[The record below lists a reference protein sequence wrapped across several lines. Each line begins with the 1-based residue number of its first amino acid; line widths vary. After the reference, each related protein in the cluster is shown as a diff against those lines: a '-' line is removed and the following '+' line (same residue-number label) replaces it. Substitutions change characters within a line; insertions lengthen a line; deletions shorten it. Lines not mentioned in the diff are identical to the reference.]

1 MSDENVIIDG
11 FGEAEKD
18 AIGEIMNITMGS
30 AATAVSNMLSAK
42 VWITTPTVTIEKAK
56 DLIYPELEP
65 SIHVKIK
72 YIQGVSGENV
82 LVLKQD
88 DVQLI
93 LDQLMGL
100 PLEVTDDFEFDE
112 MNISAVCEVM
122 NQMMGAS
129 ATALSELI
137 STPID
142 ISTPQAEV
150 SKESM
155 GVNPYGIPPEDNV
168 CVVRFKLT
176 IDNVINSEFISVM
189 TIELAKEMAQKMIA
203 AYSGSGA
210 EEKKEEEEPSSNLS
224 QDEIQTLLSGAG
236 SSGTAEEP
244 AQPAPQPAPQPA
256 QQTAPQGGALSQ
268 DEINALLN
276 GVNAQTPQPVPQPA
290 PQQTAQTAY
299 NQQPQN
305 MQGVPPQM
313 NGMPQQNM
321 AQPNISNQAGVS
333 QQAGM
338 PQQGAVPSQ
347 GAVPTQ
353 GTMPQMNMQPGA
365 MPYGGYYGMPYGYP
379 PMQPVQ
385 KGSAVNV
392 QAVQLQSFE
401 DYTNKDLNADQN
413 DNLKLLM
420 GVPLDVTVE
429 LGSTR
434 KKVKEILDFTQGTII
449 ELERQAGSPVDII
462 VNGHLI
468 AKGDVV
474 VIDDNF
480 AVRITEIIKSKFLDN
495 LGKE

>member
-150 SKESM
+150 SKDSV

-203 AYSGSGA
+203 AYSGGGA

-224 QDEIQTLLSGAG
+224 QDEIQALLSGAG

-244 AQPAPQPAPQPA
+244 TQPAPQPA

-276 GVNAQTPQPVPQPA
+276 GVNSQTSQPTPQPTPQTA

-333 QQAGM
+333 QQAG
-338 PQQGAVPSQ
+338 
-347 GAVPTQ
+347 
-353 GTMPQMNMQPGA
+353 MPQMNMQPGA

>member
-150 SKESM
+150 SKDSV

-203 AYSGSGA
+203 AYSGGGA

-224 QDEIQTLLSGAG
+224 QDEIQALLSGAG

-244 AQPAPQPAPQPA
+244 AQPAPQPA

-268 DEINALLN
+268 DEINTLLN
-276 GVNAQTPQPVPQPA
+276 GVNAQTSQPSPQPA
-290 PQQTAQTAY
+290 PQTAQTAY
-299 NQQPQN
+299 NQQAQN

-347 GAVPTQ
+347 GTMPPQ

>member
-11 FGEAEKD
+11 FGEAEQD

-56 DLIYPELEP
+56 DMVYPELEP

-93 LDQLMGL
+93 LNQLMGL

-137 STPID
+137 NTPID

-150 SKESM
+150 SREST
-155 GVNPYGIPPEDNV
+155 GVNPYGIPPEENV
-168 CVVRFKLT
+168 CAVRFKLT

-189 TIELAKEMAQKMIA
+189 TIELAKEMAQKMMA
-203 AYSGSGA
+203 AYSAGVEGAPA
-210 EEKKEEEEPSSNLS
+210 EEASSNLS
-224 QDEIQTLLSGAG
+224 QDEIQALLNGAG
-236 SSGTAEEP
+236 SDGAASEPSPASPSASSGGKT
-244 AQPAPQPAPQPA
+244 
-256 QQTAPQGGALSQ
+256 LSQ

-276 GVNAQTPQPVPQPA
+276 GAAPSQPAPQPTPQPA
-290 PQQTAQTAY
+290 PQPIPQPAPQPMAQPVPEMNYGA
-299 NQQPQN
+299 QPMG
-305 MQGVPPQM
+305 MQ
-313 NGMPQQNM
+313 GMPQQ
-321 AQPNISNQAGVS
+321 P
-333 QQAGM
+333 M
-338 PQQGAVPSQ
+338 PQQVMPPQ
-347 GAVPTQ
+347 G
-353 GTMPQMNMQPGA
+353 MPMG
-365 MPYGGYYGMPYGYP
+365 YGGYYGMPPYGYP
-379 PMQPVQ
+379 SMQPVQ

-392 QAVQLQSFE
+392 QAVQLQSF
-401 DYTNKDLNADQN
+401 DNYNNKDLNADQN

-420 GVPLDVTVE
+420 GVPLNVTVE
-429 LGSTR
+429 IGSAR

-449 ELERQAGSPVDII
+449 ELERQAGAPVDII

>member
-150 SKESM
+150 SKDSV

-203 AYSGSGA
+203 AYSGGGA

-224 QDEIQTLLSGAG
+224 QDEIQALLSGAG

-244 AQPAPQPAPQPA
+244 AQPAPQPA

-276 GVNAQTPQPVPQPA
+276 GVNSQTSQPTPQPVPQPA
-290 PQQTAQTAY
+290 PQQTAHTAY
-299 NQQPQN
+299 NQQAQN

-333 QQAGM
+333 QQAG
-338 PQQGAVPSQ
+338 
-347 GAVPTQ
+347 
-353 GTMPQMNMQPGA
+353 MPQMNMQPGA

>member
-150 SKESM
+150 SKDSV

-203 AYSGSGA
+203 AYSGGGA

-224 QDEIQTLLSGAG
+224 QDEIQALLSGAG

-244 AQPAPQPAPQPA
+244 AQPAPQPA

-276 GVNAQTPQPVPQPA
+276 GVNAQSSQPSPQPA
-290 PQQTAQTAY
+290 PQTAQTAY
-299 NQQPQN
+299 NQQAQN

-333 QQAGM
+333 QQAG
-338 PQQGAVPSQ
+338 
-347 GAVPTQ
+347 
-353 GTMPQMNMQPGA
+353 MPQMNMQPGA

>member
-150 SKESM
+150 SKDSV

-203 AYSGSGA
+203 AYSGGGA

-224 QDEIQTLLSGAG
+224 QDEIQALLSGAG

-244 AQPAPQPAPQPA
+244 AQPAPQPA

-276 GVNAQTPQPVPQPA
+276 GVNSQTSQPTPQPTPQTA

-305 MQGVPPQM
+305 MQGVSPQM

-338 PQQGAVPSQ
+338 PQQGAVPS
-347 GAVPTQ
+347 Q

>member
-93 LDQLMGL
+93 LDQLMCL

-150 SKESM
+150 SKDSV

-203 AYSGSGA
+203 AYSGGGA

-224 QDEIQTLLSGAG
+224 QDEIQALLSGAG

-244 AQPAPQPAPQPA
+244 AQPA

-276 GVNAQTPQPVPQPA
+276 GVNAQTSQPSPQPAPQPA

-299 NQQPQN
+299 NQQAQN

-338 PQQGAVPSQ
+338 PQQG
-347 GAVPTQ
+347 TI
-353 GTMPQMNMQPGA
+353 PQMNMQPGA

>member
-150 SKESM
+150 SKDSV

-203 AYSGSGA
+203 AYSGGGA

-224 QDEIQTLLSGAG
+224 QDEIQALLSGAG

-244 AQPAPQPAPQPA
+244 AQPAPQPA

-276 GVNAQTPQPVPQPA
+276 GVNSQTSQPTPQPA
-290 PQQTAQTAY
+290 PQTAQTAY
-299 NQQPQN
+299 NQQAQN

-338 PQQGAVPSQ
+338 PQQ

>member
-11 FGEAEKD
+11 FGEAEQD

-56 DLIYPELEP
+56 DMIYPELEP

-93 LDQLMGL
+93 LNQLMGL

-137 STPID
+137 NTPID

-150 SKESM
+150 SNESSGM
-155 GVNPYGIPPEDNV
+155 NPYGIPPDDNV
-168 CVVRFKLT
+168 CAIRFKLT

-189 TIELAKEMAQKMIA
+189 TIDLAKEMAQKMMA
-203 AYSGSGA
+203 AYSGGA
-210 EEKKEEEEPSSNLS
+210 EEPAPAEEPSSNLS
-224 QDEIQTLLSGAG
+224 QDEIQALLNGAG
-236 SSGTAEEP
+236 SGGAASEP
-244 AQPAPQPAPQPA
+244 APAPAA
-256 QQTAPQGGALSQ
+256 SSGGSLSQ
-268 DEINALLN
+268 EEINALLN
-276 GVNAQTPQPVPQPA
+276 GAAPSQQASQPSPQPIPQPA
-290 PQQTAQTAY
+290 PQPMAQPVPEMNYGA
-299 NQQPQN
+299 QQPQGMG
-305 MQGVPPQM
+305 MQGISPQM
-313 NGMPQQNM
+313 GM
-321 AQPNISNQAGVS
+321 AQQ
-333 QQAGM
+333 GM
-338 PQQGAVPSQ
+338 PQQG
-347 GAVPTQ
+347 
-353 GTMPQMNMQPGA
+353 MPAPGA
-365 MPYGGYYGMPYGYP
+365 MPYGGYYGMPPYGYP

-401 DYTNKDLNADQN
+401 NYNNKDLSADQN

-420 GVPLDVTVE
+420 GVPLNVTVE
-429 LGSTR
+429 IGSAR

>member
-155 GVNPYGIPPEDNV
+155 GVNPYGIPPEDYV

-189 TIELAKEMAQKMIA
+189 SIDLAKEMAQKMIA
-203 AYSGSGA
+203 AYSGGGA

-224 QDEIQTLLSGAG
+224 QDEIQALLSGAG

-244 AQPAPQPAPQPA
+244 AQPAPQPA

-276 GVNAQTPQPVPQPA
+276 GVNAQTSQPAPQPVPQPA

-299 NQQPQN
+299 NQQAQN

-333 QQAGM
+333 QQAGIS
-338 PQQGAVPSQ
+338 QQAGVSQ
-347 GAVPTQ
+347 QAG
-353 GTMPQMNMQPGA
+353 MPQMNMQPGA

>member
-150 SKESM
+150 SKDSV

-203 AYSGSGA
+203 AYSGGGA
-210 EEKKEEEEPSSNLS
+210 EEKKKEEEPSSNLS
-224 QDEIQTLLSGAG
+224 QDEIQALLSGAG

-244 AQPAPQPAPQPA
+244 AQPAPQPA

-276 GVNAQTPQPVPQPA
+276 GVNSQTSQPTPQPVPQPA

-299 NQQPQN
+299 NQQAQN
-305 MQGVPPQM
+305 MQGVSPQM

-338 PQQGAVPSQ
+338 PQQG
-347 GAVPTQ
+347 TI
-353 GTMPQMNMQPGA
+353 PQMNMQPGA

>member
-100 PLEVTDDFEFDE
+100 PLEVTDNFEFDE

-150 SKESM
+150 SKDSV

-203 AYSGSGA
+203 AYSGGGA

-224 QDEIQTLLSGAG
+224 QDEIQALLSGAG

-244 AQPAPQPAPQPA
+244 VQPAPQPA

-276 GVNAQTPQPVPQPA
+276 GVNSQTSQPAPQPVPQPVPQPA

-333 QQAGM
+333 QQAGIS
-338 PQQGAVPSQ
+338 QQAGVSQ
-347 GAVPTQ
+347 QAG
-353 GTMPQMNMQPGA
+353 MPQMNMQPGA

>member
-150 SKESM
+150 SKESV
-155 GVNPYGIPPEDNV
+155 GVNPYGIPPEDYV

-203 AYSGSGA
+203 AYSGGGA

-224 QDEIQTLLSGAG
+224 QDEIQALLSGAG

-244 AQPAPQPAPQPA
+244 AQPAPQPA

-276 GVNAQTPQPVPQPA
+276 GVNAQSSQPA
-290 PQQTAQTAY
+290 PQTAQTAY
-299 NQQPQN
+299 NQQAQN

-313 NGMPQQNM
+313 NSMPQQNM

-347 GAVPTQ
+347 GAVPPQ

>member
-1 MSDENVIIDG
+1 MS
-11 FGEAEKD
+11 KD
-18 AIGEIMNITMGS
+18 S
-30 AATAVSNMLSAK
+30 V
-42 VWITTPTVTIEKAK
+42 
-56 DLIYPELEP
+56 
-65 SIHVKIK
+65 
-72 YIQGVSGENV
+72 
-82 LVLKQD
+82 
-88 DVQLI
+88 
-93 LDQLMGL
+93 
-100 PLEVTDDFEFDE
+100 
-112 MNISAVCEVM
+112 
-122 NQMMGAS
+122 
-129 ATALSELI
+129 
-137 STPID
+137 
-142 ISTPQAEV
+142 
-150 SKESM
+150 
-155 GVNPYGIPPEDNV
+155 GVNPYGIPPEDYV

-203 AYSGSGA
+203 AYSGGGA

-224 QDEIQTLLSGAG
+224 QDEIQALLSGAG

-244 AQPAPQPAPQPA
+244 AQPAPQPA

-276 GVNAQTPQPVPQPA
+276 GVNSQTSQPAPQPVPQPA

-338 PQQGAVPSQ
+338 PQQG
-347 GAVPTQ
+347 TI
-353 GTMPQMNMQPGA
+353 PQMNMQPGA

-420 GVPLDVTVE
+420 GVPLDVTVQ

>member
-100 PLEVTDDFEFDE
+100 PLEVNDDFEFDE

-150 SKESM
+150 SKDSV

-203 AYSGSGA
+203 AYSGGGA

-224 QDEIQTLLSGAG
+224 QDEIQALLSGAG

-244 AQPAPQPAPQPA
+244 AQPAPQPA
-256 QQTAPQGGALSQ
+256 QQTASQGGALSQ

-276 GVNAQTPQPVPQPA
+276 GVNSQTSQPTPQPVP
-290 PQQTAQTAY
+290 QTAQTAY
-299 NQQPQN
+299 NQQAQN

-338 PQQGAVPSQ
+338 PQQG
-347 GAVPTQ
+347 TI
-353 GTMPQMNMQPGA
+353 PQMNMQPGA

>member
-1 MSDENVIIDG
+1 MSENVIAEG

-18 AIGEIMNITMGS
+18 AIGEVMNITMGS

-42 VWITTPTVTIEKAK
+42 VWITTPTVSVEKAGG
-56 DLIYPELEP
+56 LVYPELEP

-72 YIQGVSGENV
+72 YIQGVSGENL
-82 LVLKQD
+82 LVLKQN

-93 LDQLMGL
+93 LNQLMGM

-142 ISTPQAEV
+142 ISTPEAEV
-150 SKESM
+150 RDDSNSD
-155 GVNPYGIPPEDNV
+155 VNPYGLAPDDDV
-168 CVVRFKLT
+168 CVIKFKLT
-176 IDNVINSEFISVM
+176 IDNVINSEFISVLS
-189 TIELAKEMAQKMIA
+189 IALAKEMADKMMA
-203 AYSGSGA
+203 SYGA
-210 EEKKEEEEPSSNLS
+210 GADEPEPENDTLS
-224 QDEIQTLLSGAG
+224 QDEIQKLLGGSDNAAAPAADTAASSG
-236 SSGTAEEP
+236 SSM
-244 AQPAPQPAPQPA
+244 
-256 QQTAPQGGALSQ
+256 SQ
-268 DEINALLN
+268 DEINALLGGAAQVPPPAPAPANAAQNMMN
-276 GVNAQTPQPVPQPA
+276 GAAQSMQQPMGGMTMPQGNPQPGAQSAMGMGAAPMGAMPA
-290 PQQTAQTAY
+290 GA
-299 NQQPQN
+299 
-305 MQGVPPQM
+305 VPPQ
-313 NGMPQQNM
+313 
-321 AQPNISNQAGVS
+321 
-333 QQAGM
+333 
-338 PQQGAVPSQ
+338 
-347 GAVPTQ
+347 
-353 GTMPQMNMQPGA
+353 
-365 MPYGGYYGMPYGYP
+365 GYYMPPYGYP

-385 KGSAVNV
+385 RGSAVNV

-401 DYTNKDLNADQN
+401 NYTNKDLNADQN

-429 LGSTR
+429 IGSTR
-434 KKVKEILDFTQGTII
+434 KKVKDVLDFAQGTII
-449 ELERQAGSPVDII
+449 ELERQAGAPVDVI

-495 LGKE
+495 LGKEY

>member
-150 SKESM
+150 SKDSV

-203 AYSGSGA
+203 AYSGGGA

-224 QDEIQTLLSGAG
+224 QDEIQALLSGAG

-244 AQPAPQPAPQPA
+244 AQPAPQPAQQTA
-256 QQTAPQGGALSQ
+256 QQAAPQGGALSQ

-276 GVNAQTPQPVPQPA
+276 GVNSQTSQPTPQPVPQPA

-299 NQQPQN
+299 NQQAQN

-338 PQQGAVPSQ
+338 PQ
-347 GAVPTQ
+347 Q

>member
-150 SKESM
+150 SKDSV

-203 AYSGSGA
+203 AYSGGGA

-224 QDEIQTLLSGAG
+224 QDEIQALLSGAG

-244 AQPAPQPAPQPA
+244 AQPA

-276 GVNAQTPQPVPQPA
+276 GVNAQTSQPSPQPAPQPA

-299 NQQPQN
+299 NQQAQN

-338 PQQGAVPSQ
+338 PQQG
-347 GAVPTQ
+347 TI
-353 GTMPQMNMQPGA
+353 PQMNMQPGA

>member
-1 MSDENVIIDG
+1 MSDEKLVDG
-11 FGEAEKD
+11 FGEVEKD

-42 VWITTPTVTIEKAK
+42 VWITTPTVTVVSAK
-56 DLIYPELEP
+56 DLSFPELEP
-65 SIHVKIK
+65 SIMVKIK
-72 YIQGVSGENV
+72 YIQGVEGQNV
-82 LVLKQD
+82 LVLKQN

-100 PLEVTDDFEFDE
+100 PLEVTDDFKFDE

-150 SKESM
+150 SKDSV

-203 AYSGSGA
+203 AYSGGGA

-224 QDEIQTLLSGAG
+224 QDEIQALLSGAG

-244 AQPAPQPAPQPA
+244 AQPAPQPAQQTA

-276 GVNAQTPQPVPQPA
+276 GVNSQTSQPAPQPVPQPA

-299 NQQPQN
+299 NQQAQN

-338 PQQGAVPSQ
+338 PQQGAVPS
-347 GAVPTQ
+347 Q

>member
-189 TIELAKEMAQKMIA
+189 TIDLAKEMAQKMIA
-203 AYSGSGA
+203 AYSGGTA

-224 QDEIQTLLSGAG
+224 QDEIQALLSGAG
-236 SSGTAEEP
+236 SGGTAEEP
-244 AQPAPQPAPQPA
+244 AQPAPQPA
-256 QQTAPQGGALSQ
+256 QQGASQGGALSQ

-276 GVNAQTPQPVPQPA
+276 GVNTQAQQPA
-290 PQQTAQTAY
+290 PQQNAQAAY

-321 AQPNISNQAGVS
+321 AQPNISNQAG
-333 QQAGM
+333 M
-338 PQQGAVPSQ
+338 PQQGAMSQ
-347 GAVPTQ
+347 G
-353 GTMPQMNMQPGA
+353 GMPQMNMQPGA

-401 DYTNKDLNADQN
+401 DYSNKDLNADQN

-429 LGSTR
+429 IGSTR